1 MAYILFQDQ
10 GSIHVP
16 CIDRQILIHC
26 TIRKV
31 QFCFFRT
38 FWKTHSNAFKSWN
51 IQSYL
56 MCRCIM
62 FWVIE
67 KWITKKKKT
76 HRNGFLKIL
85 NKKARRFR
93 YSFISFTRH
102 FKLNRFFERIIPVTV
117 EVFFSKND
125 GDYINSSSYFLQT
138 VCIYQYLHEWKFP
151 KENISGTMMELLINS
166 QVKLDL
172 NPRPAPILLALK

>member
-1 MAYILFQDQ
+1 MAHSLFQDQ
-10 GSIHVP
+10 GSIHIP
-16 CIDRQILIHC
+16 YIDRQILIHC
-26 TIRKV
+26 TIRKSSV
-31 QFCFFRT
+31 AFFRT

-67 KWITKKKKT
+67 KWITKKKKS
-76 HRNGFLKIL
+76 HRNGFFKIL
-85 NKKARRFR
+85 NKKARRFL
-93 YSFISFTRH
+93 YSFISFTRP

-117 EVFFSKND
+117 KVFFSKND
-125 GDYINSSSYFLQT
+125 GDYINSSSYFFT

-151 KENISGTMMELLINS
+151 KENISATMMELLINS

-172 NPRPAPILLALK
+172 NPRPAPFYLL